1 MKGLLFATAT
11 ALAFASMVV
20 RAGPSPDDLDQW
32 TAHYYLDP
40 KPDGVDAA
48 LRAITAKGF
57 FENDDVQAPL
67 SGFFTEVFRAN
78 PDRIEGWITPYIGVA
93 RRHILYSALWMANSK
108 SSRAAL
114 ERLANGATPDEA
126 RSLRS
131 LLTTPPPTIES
142 MAIDSPAALDY
153 LWGCFLASGSDVPV
167 LRIIDQL
174 KLADVRG
181 NLNAMMIGGAAQW
194 SLSSNARQHDKV
206 LSIVKVRMST
216 ADRDTKAKLQEILS
230 GIETERAKK

>member
-1 MKGLLFATAT
+1 MKGLLFATVAGL
-11 ALAFASMVV
+11 ALASIAV
-20 RAGPSPDDLDQW
+20 RAGPSPDDLDRW

-40 KPDGVDAA
+40 QPDGVDAA

-57 FENDDVQAPL
+57 FENDNVQAPL

-78 PDRIEGWITPYIGVA
+78 PDRIEGWITPYIGVP

-108 SSRAAL
+108 SSGAAL

-131 LLTTPPPTIES
+131 LLSTPPPTIES

-153 LWGCFLASGSDVPV
+153 LWGFFLASGSDVPV

-181 NLNAMMIGGAAQW
+181 NLNAMMIGGAAHW
-194 SLSSNARQHDKV
+194 SLSSNARQHDRV
-206 LSIVKVRMST
+206 LSIVKARMLT
-216 ADRDTKAKLQEILS
+216 ADGDTKAKLQEILL
-230 GIETERAKK
+230 GIEAEGANK